1 MVWGSFFYLE
11 FLFDFYDFEREKLML
26 GWTMMKR
33 LVERLIYL
41 VFTLFIFVVLWK
53 GTAILWEAF
62 VPWNYRTDLFGILIV
77 TPLLIVLSFILSTLA
92 FQYRKDS

>member
-1 MVWGSFFYLE
+1 
-11 FLFDFYDFEREKLML
+11 ML
-26 GWTMMKR
+26 GCSMMKR
-33 LVERLIYL
+33 LVGRLIYL
-41 VFTLFIFVVLWK
+41 VFTLFIFVLLWK